1 MTLKYAADV
10 IEKFDLD
17 KTFGTLNFLETVP
30 IMKWEDYLD
39 ESTGEEKRRE
49 TDELEAL
56 DVKIYSSAAGGIIT
70 VTVPPEAKVIQL
82 TPEKNYNDEVKLVVP
97 TARFWSNSEVIN
109 GRRVVSSGV
118 KIRAK
123 DVVVS
128 NVGKSN
134 TKEIK
139 PDK

>member
-1 MTLKYAADV
+1 
-10 IEKFDLD
+10 
-17 KTFGTLNFLETVP
+17 
-30 IMKWEDYLD
+30 
-39 ESTGEEKRRE
+39 
-49 TDELEAL
+49 
-56 DVKIYSSAAGGIIT
+56 VKIYSSAAGGIIT

-82 TPEKNYNDEVKLVVP
+82 TPEKNYNDEVKLVAP

-109 GRRVVSSGV
+109 GRRVVTSGV

>member
-1 MTLKYAADV
+1 MTLKYTADV

-70 VTVPPEAKVIQL
+70 VTVLPEAKVIQL
-82 TPEKNYNDEVKLVVP
+82 TPEKNYNDEVKLVAP

-109 GRRVVSSGV
+109 GRRVVTSGV